1 MHENKKKM
9 VWVIVEKQES
19 EENEGHFRFLNK
31 NCCER
36 QLYSAPDPALASA
49 PASAPGHDPPAA
61 PASAPPP
68 APTFTETP
76 WDQEAANYFH
86 TYTLQLSEN
95 VLPPVKERKK
105 WRSDGPEL
113 NAAINFYKFF

>member
-1 MHENKKKM
+1 MKIKKKI

-36 QLYSAPDPALASA
+36 QLYSAPGPALASA
-49 PASAPGHDPPAA
+49 PASAPGRDPAAA

-68 APTFTETP
+68 APPFTETP

-95 VLPPVKERKK
+95 VLPPVKGRKK